1 MRSEGEAKLVLI
13 FVGSS
18 DKINNVPL
26 YEEIVFAAKR
36 SGLAGATV
44 LKGVMGFG
52 ANSIIHS
59 AKILAISEDLPV
71 IIEIVDDAE
80 KIDQFLPEV
89 EKYFSN
95 SKYGVL
101 ITTETV
107 MVIRYSAKKH
117 II

>member
-1 MRSEGEAKLVLI
+1 MKNEGEAKLVRI

-71 IIEIVDDAE
+71 VIEIVDDAE

-89 EKYFSN
+89 ENFFNN

-101 ITTETV
+101 ITTEKV
-107 MVIRYSAKKH
+107 MVIRYAAKKH

>member
-1 MRSEGEAKLVLI
+1 MRIEGKSKLVRI

-18 DKINNVPL
+18 DKINNIPL
-26 YEEIVFAAKR
+26 YEEIVFTAKKN
-36 SGLAGATV
+36 GLAGATV

-59 AKILAISEDLPV
+59 VKILAISEDLPV
-71 IIEIVDDAE
+71 VIEIVDEE
-80 KIDQFLPEV
+80 KKINDFLLVIEN
-89 EKYFSN
+89 YFNN

-107 MVIRYSAKKH
+107 NVLRYSAKK
-117 II
+117 